1 MVMKKYFIVILGLV
15 LLVGMHIVWAQ
26 RSSRQRGIRENRSR
40 GEQRGRGSSFGGR
53 RDYGGQRNY
62 RGRDLRR
69 GVPEWE
75 VDEDF
80 SSDVFTFVRIQYDSR
95 RSPGRNYGGRGRS
108 RNRRGGG
115 SGSYILNYPWDQD
128 HPDSDLNLSFRLQQ
142 LTAMEVD
149 PDGETMRLDD
159 PRLFDYPFIYLIEP
173 GDLVFRESEL
183 LPLRKYLLN
192 GGFMMVDDF
201 WGEAEWENFWD
212 EIKRVF
218 PERGWEEL
226 DIGHKIFSAV
236 FELKEKPQICS
247 WENWSGTGRTWERD
261 DAKEVHFRA
270 MYDDKGRMMMIICH
284 NTDLGD
290 GWEREGVNEQYFR
303 LFSEPK
309 SYPMGINIIF
319 YAMTH

>member
-1 MVMKKYFIVILGLV
+1 MAMKKYLVIILGLI

-26 RSSRQRGIRENRSR
+26 RTGRRGISESRNR
-40 GEQRGRGSSFGGR
+40 GNQRGRGNIGGR
-53 RDYGGQRNY
+53 GNMGGRGGYGGQRNF
-62 RGRDLRR
+62 RGRDLRA
-69 GVPEWE
+69 GVPDWE
-75 VDEDF
+75 VDEEF
-80 SSDVFTFVRIQYDSR
+80 SEDVFTFVRIRYDSR
-95 RSPGRNYGGRGRS
+95 RVYGRNYGGRGR
-108 RNRRGGG
+108 NRRS
-115 SGSYILNYPWDQD
+115 SGSYIMNYDWDTD
-128 HPDSDLNLSFRLQQ
+128 YPDSDLNISFRLQQ
-142 LTAMEVD
+142 LTSMEVD
-149 PDGETMRLDD
+149 PDGLVLDLTD
-159 PRLFDYPFIYLIEP
+159 ERLFDYPFIYLIEP

-192 GGFMMVDDF
+192 GGFLMVDDF
-201 WGEAEWENFWD
+201 WGEAEWENFYG

-218 PERGWEEL
+218 PEREPVDL
-226 DIGHKIFSAV
+226 TIDHKIFSAV
-236 FELKEKPQICS
+236 FELKEKPQVCS
-247 WENWSGTGRTWERD
+247 YENWSSTGRTWERD